1 MDAFTVS
8 DPKAKGGKAA
18 PPPKAAVPDKKK
30 AGSASSAPASTDVGS
45 EEPSDNIDDA
55 MEAALAALR
64 VASRYRE
71 DGAGW

>member
-1 MDAFTVS
+1 MDVVSVS

-30 AGSASSAPASTDVGS
+30 AGPASSAPASSDIGS

-64 VASRYRE
+64 VACR
-71 DGAGW
+71 